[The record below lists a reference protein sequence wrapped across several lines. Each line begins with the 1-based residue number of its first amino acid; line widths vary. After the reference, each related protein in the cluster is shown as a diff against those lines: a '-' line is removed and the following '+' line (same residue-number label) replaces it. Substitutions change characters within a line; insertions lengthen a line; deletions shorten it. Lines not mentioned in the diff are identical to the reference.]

1 MAFVLLGIGGP
12 AAGIVRKLG
21 EGPLTIGRG
30 EHNGLRLPDAAVSR
44 HHCVLEVDNGGIHLR
59 DPGSFN
65 GTYVNGARV
74 SEALL
79 RHGDE
84 IRICTSLFRI
94 LDDQLDSDPDCRD
107 APAGASVVRTHR
119 IEADPESPF
128 ELEQLARRLYRQERT
143 RAELA
148 ALLELASALPPTSGF
163 AEAKRIFLEAVF
175 RIVPAE
181 RAALLMLDPST
192 GAMTASYGWKR
203 GTGPVPPECVPES
216 AVAHCLDEKA
226 GVMAEVQGLANS
238 LWLCPLPCNDG
249 IAGVLA
255 LETTG
260 GEEIKPRY
268 REWLCAAGR
277 IAGGLLLCQHE
288 LERLRR
294 ANQGLMAEM
303 DARRLIVGD
312 SAAIAAVKE
321 QIVKAAPSDAT
332 VLITGETG
340 VGKEPVARAIHAGSA
355 RAHGPFVAVNCAAL
369 SPTLLESDLFG
380 HERGA
385 FTGAVALKRGRMEA
399 AAGGTLFLD
408 EIGELDA
415 GIQARL
421 LRVLQEREFERVGG
435 LTRLRADI
443 RLIAATNR
451 NLAEEVERGAFR
463 KDLYYR
469 INVVAIHVPPLRE
482 RRADI
487 PLLAAHFL
495 SLSCAPA
502 ARRLRGLSPKARR
515 RMMAYDWPGNVR
527 ELQNAIEH
535 AIVFSRGEWIEEEDL
550 PESLLE
556 PAAPESASEPGYYSS
571 LREAKRRI
579 LLAALAESGGSQQEA
594 ARRLGL
600 NPSHLSRLIRSL
612 GLRSEAGSMR

>member
-1 MAFVLLGIGGP
+1 
-12 AAGIVRKLG
+12 
-21 EGPLTIGRG
+21 
-30 EHNGLRLPDAAVSR
+30 
-44 HHCVLEVDNGGIHLR
+44 
-59 DPGSFN
+59 
-65 GTYVNGARV
+65 
-74 SEALL
+74 
-79 RHGDE
+79 
-84 IRICTSLFRI
+84 
-94 LDDQLDSDPDCRD
+94 
-107 APAGASVVRTHR
+107 
-119 IEADPESPF
+119 
-128 ELEQLARRLYRQERT
+128 
-143 RAELA
+143 
-148 ALLELASALPPTSGF
+148 
-163 AEAKRIFLEAVF
+163 
-175 RIVPAE
+175 
-181 RAALLMLDPST
+181 AALLMLDPST
-192 GAMTASYGWKR
+192 GSMAASYGWKR
-203 GTGPVPPECVPES
+203 GAGPARPECVPEA
-216 AVAHCLDEKA
+216 AVAQCLEEKA
-226 GVMAEVQGLANS
+226 GAVAEVQGVAS
-238 LWLCPLPCNDG
+238 RLWLCPLPCNDG
-249 IAGVLA
+249 IAGLLA
-255 LETTG
+255 LATTG
-260 GEEIKPRY
+260 SEELKPRH

-288 LERLRR
+288 IQRLRR
-294 ANQGLMAEM
+294 ANQELTAEM

-312 SAAIAAVKE
+312 SPAIATIKE

-340 VGKEPVARAIHAGSA
+340 AGKEPVARAIHARSA

-385 FTGAVALKRGRMEA
+385 FTGAVTLKRGRLEA

-435 LTRLRADI
+435 LARLRADI

-451 NLAEEVERGAFR
+451 SLAEEVERGTFR

-469 INVVAIHVPPLRE
+469 IKVVVIHVPPLRE

-495 SLSCAPA
+495 SLSSAPA

-535 AIVFSRGEWIEEEDL
+535 AVVFSRGEWIEEEDL

-556 PAAPESASEPGYYSS
+556 TATPEAASEPGYYSS

-612 GLRSEAGSMR
+612 GLRPEAGSMR